1 MTAPPDTALDEVA
14 LDAIVRRV
22 AAQLQIDRP
31 APDGLLSAAQV
42 ATRLGVERSWVYD
55 HAEELG
61 VVRIGEGPRPRL
73 RFDPAAIAERT
84 LRRRRHGGSPTPAVT
99 RAPGVELL
107 PITPPTQTRRRRIVG

>member
-1 MTAPPDTALDEVA
+1 MNAPPDAALDAV

-22 AAQLQIDRP
+22 AALLQIDRQ

-61 VVRIGEGPRPRL
+61 VVRLGEGPRPRL
-73 RFDPAAIAERT
+73 RFDPAVIAERT
-84 LRRRRHGGSPTPAVT
+84 LRRRPPDGSRTPVVPRTA
-99 RAPGVELL
+99 GVDLL
-107 PITPPTQTRRRRIVG
+107 PIKPPTGTRRRRIVD